1 MTGKP
6 SSMHKFN
13 VNVEQCKGAVVV
25 GDHAKLTIGP
35 TGKISEDTQLS
46 LFVREVFDRC
56 FDT

>member
-6 SSMHKFN
+6 SSMSKFD

-25 GDHAKLTIGP
+25 GDHAKLYVGP
-35 TGKISEDTQLS
+35 TGKISEGTQLS